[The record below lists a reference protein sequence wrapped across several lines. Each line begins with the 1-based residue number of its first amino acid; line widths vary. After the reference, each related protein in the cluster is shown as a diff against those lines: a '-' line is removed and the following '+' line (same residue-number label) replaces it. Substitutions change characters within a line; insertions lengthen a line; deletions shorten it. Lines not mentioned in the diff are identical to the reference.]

1 MDYEADQRFGAHLRD
16 LRKRQQ
22 LSQAQ
27 LAARL
32 QLAGVDLTRSALAKL
47 EAGQRHF
54 YLEEILALQTVLG
67 ISFDELLD
75 I

>member
-1 MDYEADQRFGAHLRD
+1 MDYEADRRFGAHLRD

-22 LSQAQ
+22 LS
-27 LAARL
+27 
-32 QLAGVDLTRSALAKL
+32 LAGVDLTRSALAKL

>member
-54 YLEEILALQTVLG
+54 YLE
-67 ISFDELLD
+67 
-75 I
+75 

>member
-1 MDYEADQRFGAHLRD
+1 MDYEADRRFGAHLRD

-32 QLAGVDLTRSALAKL
+32 QLAGVDLTRSALANRLERLSGRQYEITSQILSRLL
-47 EAGQRHF
+47 EAF
-54 YLEEILALQTVLG
+54 ALEE
-67 ISFDELLD
+67 
-75 I
+75 